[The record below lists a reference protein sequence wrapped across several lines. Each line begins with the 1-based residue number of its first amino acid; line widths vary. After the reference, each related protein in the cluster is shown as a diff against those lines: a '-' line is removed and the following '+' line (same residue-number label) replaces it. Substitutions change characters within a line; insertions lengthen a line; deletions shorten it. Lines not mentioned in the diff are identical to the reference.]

1 MSLII
6 VKGKK
11 DMQKI
16 LLIIYYWPP
25 SGGSGVQRWVKFI
38 KYLQQFGWDPTV
50 ITTKDGDYP
59 ILDHSLLKEI
69 PSNIK
74 IIRTKTPVFK
84 NIFKKFVG
92 KQSNIP
98 YGSLKIQKDD
108 SWLQK
113 LLIKIRINFIIP
125 DLRKIWNKYAF
136 KAAAMELQTN
146 KYDLII
152 TSGPPHSTHLVG
164 LKLKQKFKV
173 KWLADFRDPWTD
185 IHYYENVNRLAIA
198 KFIDINLEKKVLQN
212 CDKLITVSP
221 KLKQIFENKYPKI
234 DCKVIYNGFDESD
247 FSNIK
252 TEKRNKFVLS
262 YIGNFKDNQNVISLW
277 EAIAKLLSNDEFA
290 KDFQLE
296 LTGRVSN
303 NVISSLKQNNLWKY
317 TKIEGYVKH
326 KTAIQRMKNASVLL
340 FIIPQAKS
348 NKGIL
353 TGKLFDYLAS
363 GSPFLSI
370 GNPEGDAAK
379 ILHKTKAGP
388 MLNYTAINEIEQ
400 YIIKLYE
407 NWKQD
412 KLADFEPCKD
422 EINKFNRKSLTKE
435 LAEVIE
441 KI

>member
-1 MSLII
+1 MKKLLVI
-6 VKGKK
+6 V
-11 DMQKI
+11 
-16 LLIIYYWPP
+16 YYWPP
-25 SGGSGVQRWVKFI
+25 CGGSGVQRWVKFV
-38 KYLQQFGWDPTV
+38 KYLQQFGWEPTI

-59 ILDHSLLKEI
+59 ILDQSLLKEI
-69 PSNIK
+69 PANIK

-98 YGSLKIQKDD
+98 YGSLKIQKSD

-113 LLIKIRINFIIP
+113 LLINIRINFIIP
-125 DLRKIWNKYAF
+125 DLRKIWNKNAF
-136 KAAAMELQTN
+136 KAAAMELKTN

-173 KWLADFRDPWTD
+173 KWVADFRDPWTD
-185 IHYYENVNRLAIA
+185 IHYYENVNRLAIST
-198 KFIDINLEKKVLQN
+198 FIDKALEKKVLKN

-221 KLKQIFENKYPKI
+221 RLKQVFENKHSKI
-234 DCKVIYNGFDESD
+234 DCKVIYNGFDEPD
-247 FSNIK
+247 FSNIR
-252 TEKRNKFVLS
+252 TEKKEKFVLS
-262 YIGNFKDNQNVISLW
+262 YIGNFKDNQNINMLW
-277 EAIAKLLSNDEFA
+277 EAIAQLLNNSEFS
-290 KDFQLE
+290 KDFILE
-296 LTGRVSN
+296 LTGRVSDN
-303 NVISSLKQNNLWKY
+303 IILSLKQCNLWNN
-317 TKIEGYVKH
+317 TKIEGYVTH
-326 KTAIQRMKNASVLL
+326 KEAIQRMKNASVLL

-348 NKGIL
+348 NNGIL

-388 MLNYTAINEIEQ
+388 MINYSAKKEIEH
-400 YIIKLYE
+400 YLFKLYE

-412 KLADFEPCKD
+412 KLVNFEPCKD

-435 LAEVIE
+435 LVEVLE

>member
-1 MSLII
+1 MKKLLVI
-6 VKGKK
+6 V
-11 DMQKI
+11 
-16 LLIIYYWPP
+16 YYWPP
-25 SGGSGVQRWVKFI
+25 CGGSGVQRWVKFV
-38 KYLQQFGWDPTV
+38 KYLQQFGWEPTV

-59 ILDHSLLKEI
+59 ILDNSLLEEI

-74 IIRTKTPVFK
+74 VIRTRTLVFK
-84 NIFKKFVG
+84 RIFKRFVG

-108 SWLQK
+108 SWFKK
-113 LLIKIRINFIIP
+113 LLINIRINFIIP
-125 DLRKIWNKYAF
+125 DLRKIWNKNAL
-136 KAAAMELQTN
+136 KAAILELRTD
-146 KYDLII
+146 KYDTIV

-164 LKLKQKFKV
+164 LKLKQKFKI

-185 IHYYENVNRLAIA
+185 IHYYENVNRSAISTL
-198 KFIDINLEKKVLQN
+198 IDKALEKKVLKN

-221 KLKQIFENKYPKI
+221 KLKQVFQNKYSKI

-252 TEKRNKFVLS
+252 TEKREKFVLS
-262 YIGNFKDNQNVISLW
+262 YIGNFKDNQNIIMLW
-277 EAIAKLLSNDEFA
+277 KAIAKLLSNNEFA
-290 KDFQLE
+290 KDFLLE
-296 LTGRVSN
+296 LTGRVSD
-303 NVISSLKQNNLWKY
+303 NVISSLKQYNLWNN
-317 TKIEGYVKH
+317 TKIEGYVSH
-326 KTAIQRMKNASVLL
+326 NEAIQRMKNASVLL

-379 ILHKTKAGP
+379 ILHKSKAGP
-388 MLNYTAINEIEQ
+388 MINYSAKKEIEH
-400 YIIKLYE
+400 YLFKLYE

-412 KLADFEPCKD
+412 KLADFEPCND

-435 LAEVIE
+435 LVEVLE